1 MDEVSSDELRKQ
13 TSSVL
18 DKVFKGESLVI
29 TRNRRPV
36 GVLLPTESYM
46 RIRGVTIR
54 ELADVLGVGVRPV
67 ATLVS
72 QLCKSQGPEEIVY
85 QATADNGSAV
95 LTTHGALVVAITL
108 TQNKN
113 ETEG

>member
-13 TSSVL
+13 TSTVL
-18 DKVFKGESLVI
+18 DKVFRGESLTI

-36 GVLLPTESYM
+36 GVLLPVESYM
-46 RIRGVTIR
+46 KIRGVTIR
-54 ELADVLGVGVRPV
+54 ELADVLGLGVRPV

-72 QLCKSQGPEEIVY
+72 QLCKSQGADQIVY

-95 LTTHGALVVAITL
+95 LTTHGALVVAVAL
-108 TQNKN
+108 TKSQTQ
-113 ETEG
+113 TEG